1 MYMSVFKIEAD
12 GKMHVFNLVK
22 FNMYDNRGNGYVLHT
37 DNSDQ
42 LAVLSVGQNI
52 DKLDIQEG
60 AGQVARNLM
69 VKEIND
75 KTLTLLHH
83 YFVK

>member
-1 MYMSVFKIEAD
+1 
-12 GKMHVFNLVK
+12 
-22 FNMYDNRGNGYVLHT
+22 
-37 DNSDQ
+37 
-42 LAVLSVGQNI
+42 VGQNI

-75 KTLTLLHH
+75 KTLTLVHH
-83 YFVK
+83 YVVK